1 MFVFGL
7 KVCQLL
13 VGGSVGGDGV
23 VTNVGCGG
31 GMYGVD
37 MCDLFPATAR
47 GATSL
52 SFTINHA
59 SKKS

>member
-23 VTNVGCGG
+23 VGSGDKR
-31 GMYGVD
+31 GVW
-37 MCDLFPATAR
+37 R
-47 GATSL
+47 GDVWCRYV
-52 SFTINHA
+52 
-59 SKKS
+59 